1 MSMSSKR
8 LAPRVIFPLLSP
20 ILRTHPPLG
29 TPHTRRRR
37 GLLSHAGSCRER
49 SLIGD
54 LIIHLKCCGI
64 ERLLPVK
71 VLAFSFPPFYPD
83 EGGAIMGQSGGLPI
97 LSGGMSAS
105 LLSSAVR
112 CFHN

>member
-1 MSMSSKR
+1 MSMGSKR

-29 TPHTRRRR
+29 TPHQGRR

-64 ERLLPVK
+64 EWLLP
-71 VLAFSFPPFYPD
+71 VLAFSFPLFYPD